1 MIGVE
6 IKKIYSD
13 DSSGTEVKK
22 FKNTK
27 ELYNY
32 VIVDFLATTLV
43 SAREELTQNEFTS
56 LCLNICGFMSE
67 YFT

>member
-6 IKKIYSD
+6 IKKVYSD

-27 ELYNY
+27 ELYEY
-32 VIVDFLATTLV
+32 VIQDFLATTLE
-43 SAREELTQNEFTS
+43 SAREEMTQNEFTS

>member
-1 MIGVE
+1 MIVE
-6 IKKIYSD
+6 IKKQYTD
-13 DSSGTEVKK
+13 DSSELEVKK

-27 ELYNY
+27 ELYEY
-32 VIVDFLATTLV
+32 VLEDFLATTLE
-43 SAREELTQNEFTS
+43 SAREELTENEFTS

>member
-6 IKKIYSD
+6 IKKVYSD

-22 FKNTK
+22 FENTK
-27 ELYNY
+27 ELYEY
-32 VIVDFLATTLV
+32 VIQDLLATTLL
-43 SAREELTQNEFTS
+43 SAREELTQNEFTG